1 MFGCGGWGARQN
13 LTNDSHL
20 GLTSQMPRSSP
31 KTPPSTQLLTMVPT
45 KLRANQVAWK
55 SRQRCCQPGEP
66 DRECRGAPGARVAPN
81 SQGFPGQHQ
90 TRLRCHSPPP
100 APAEAVRP
108 PPPRVGDPLTSPPS
122 PNSHLPQRRREWRG
136 RRPSGEG
143 KLPAG
148 RGGAQAAGAREA
160 GALRAVRGGGRA
172 GGRRRAAP
180 SGRAARG
187 GRAKNSACWGG
198 ARGGR
203 GGGRET
209 AGPGPSPGNAG
220 RGGPGRWQA

>member
-1 MFGCGGWGARQN
+1 MGGARQN
-13 LTNDSHL
+13 LTNDPHL

-55 SRQRCCQPGEP
+55 SRQRCWQRGES

-90 TRLRCHSPPP
+90 TRLRCRSPPP
-100 APAEAVRP
+100 APAEAARP

-172 GGRRRAAP
+172 GGGELRRA
-180 SGRAARG
+180 G
-187 GRAKNSACWGG
+187 GRRAEDGLKI
-198 ARGGR
+198 ARAGEGR
-203 GGGRET
+203 EGDGGGRET